1 MLNMKYSIFPLN
13 YVRNLSE
20 TENRLLNN
28 SHKTIFCH
36 VMFGKNLLNKQNQD
50 CSIICKGNCIFKEL
64 SFC

>member
-36 VMFGKNLLNKQNQD
+36 VMFGKKSL
-50 CSIICKGNCIFKEL
+50 E
-64 SFC
+64 